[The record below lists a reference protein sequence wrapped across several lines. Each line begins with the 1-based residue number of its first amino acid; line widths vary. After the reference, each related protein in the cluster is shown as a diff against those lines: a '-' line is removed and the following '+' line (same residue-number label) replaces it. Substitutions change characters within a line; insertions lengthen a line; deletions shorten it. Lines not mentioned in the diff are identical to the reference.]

1 VLAEVRQRLLQ
12 AQELSKK
19 YYDAAHRDLELQV
32 GDWVWL
38 CLLNRT
44 TQSLEPQAK
53 GKLGPWYAGPFHV
66 LEHIGK
72 VAYRLQLPDG
82 ARIHDVF
89 HVGLLKRLRGEP
101 PATPGSLPPVDDG
114 RLLPAPAQ
122 ALRAQQRRGAWQVL
136 IRWHGLPE
144 DDATWESLDDF
155 RASNPD
161 FQLDDEL
168 FQQAG
173 RDVMTSITYARRRPI
188 SG

>member
-89 HVGLLKRLRGEP
+89 HVGLLKRHRGEP

-114 RLLPAPAQ
+114 RLLPAP
-122 ALRAQQRRGAWQVL
+122 LRPCVLSSAVAPGRCSFAGMVYLKMTLHGSRWMTSEPPTPTSSSMTSCFSRRGEML
-136 IRWHGLPE
+136 
-144 DDATWESLDDF
+144 
-155 RASNPD
+155 
-161 FQLDDEL
+161 
-168 FQQAG
+168 
-173 RDVMTSITYARRRPI
+173 
-188 SG
+188 